1 MPREASPI
9 IRNGVFRA
17 GTLGE
22 GSLVTTSA
30 AAVAAA
36 DLAAARGNLSP
47 SSAAI
52 AERMQP
58 FRSVRAA
65 TARCTAAIALAGC
78 EIPEAGGLAS
88 GSFRT

>member
-30 AAVAAA
+30 AVAAA
-36 DLAAARGNLSP
+36 DLAAASGNLSP
-47 SSAAI
+47 SFAAT
-52 AERMQP
+52 AEWMQP
-58 FRSVRAA
+58 FRSARAA

-78 EIPEAGGLAS
+78 EIPEAGVLAS

>member
-1 MPREASPI
+1 MPREASPT

-30 AAVAAA
+30 VVAAV
-36 DLAAARGNLSP
+36 DLAAASGNLSP
-47 SSAAI
+47 SFAAI

-58 FRSVRAA
+58 FRSARAA
-65 TARCTAAIALAGC
+65 TARCTAAIASAGC
-78 EIPEAGGLAS
+78 EIPEAGVLAS

>member
-17 GTLGE
+17 GTPDE

-30 AAVAAA
+30 AVAAA
-36 DLAAARGNLSP
+36 DSAAASGNLSP
-47 SSAAI
+47 SFAAI

-88 GSFRT
+88 GSSPT

>member
-22 GSLVTTSA
+22 GSLVTTS

-88 GSFRT
+88 GSLRT

>member
-1 MPREASPI
+1 MPHEASPT

-30 AAVAAA
+30 AVAV
-36 DLAAARGNLSP
+36 DLAADSGNLSP
-47 SSAAI
+47 SFAAI
-52 AERMQP
+52 AEWMQP

-78 EIPEAGGLAS
+78 EIPEAGVLAS